1 MQYLL
6 GDKIR
11 ILRSLKGY
19 SQKGLAKATGIS
31 QEAISY
37 IETNKTRKQVRPI
50 VLERIAV
57 TLGTQVQELL
67 QFNPA
72 LITSN
77 ASISALSQPQNESSQ
92 QQVIH
97 LQQQTLAMLE
107 NLNKMYQQKAG
118 EQVLCRLRF

>member
-50 VLERIAV
+50 ILERIAV

-92 QQVIH
+92 QRVIH

-107 NLNKMYQQKAG
+107 NLNRMYQQKKG
-118 EQVLCRLRF
+118 E